1 MASDHIQ
8 MQIDPMTF
16 FTYNGRDGM
25 TTLSSR
31 FGADIGGPASGM
43 GVQLE
48 EGMIFT
54 DDAGSPC
61 LNVVVISVE
70 VSWMLYRT
78 QLFQRPS

>member
-1 MASDHIQ
+1 
-8 MQIDPMTF
+8 
-16 FTYNGRDGM
+16 M

-31 FGADIGGPASGM
+31 LGADVDGPAYGM

-48 EGMIFT
+48 EGMMFT

-78 QLFQRPS
+78 QLFQRPSSTDCGCARWKSRTASN